1 MQAKAKDLPDPES
14 INDVP
19 VTVISEQVVPT
30 LELESP
36 AKVPVTY
43 QDWRKEDTKVI
54 TYTIGNS
61 FYKGI
66 QVESREEAQR
76 HCEMMHGRIL
86 EANYVQGRAF
96 YRVMAVK

>member
-1 MQAKAKDLPDPES
+1 VQQPKDIPDPES

-30 LELESP
+30 INHENA

-54 TYTIGNS
+54 TYAIGNAV
-61 FYKGI
+61 YKGI
-66 QVESREEAQR
+66 QVESREEAVK
-76 HCEMMHGRIL
+76 HCELHRGRIL

-96 YRVMAVK
+96 FRVLKVK